1 MHACKE
7 AFLQILVFGGHARMP
22 QYTAILPSIAHTST
36 CRGTPSQ
43 AGTWLKR
50 FGVNKE
56 AFFDPSEQDICS
68 AGGVWG
74 HWYGLVRVYG
84 FTWWNWQGFHGAT
97 ASNKDQFFSCGAYY
111 CVIHLRL

>member
-56 AFFDPSEQDICS
+56 AFLP
-68 AGGVWG
+68 
-74 HWYGLVRVYG
+74 L
-84 FTWWNWQGFHGAT
+84 
-97 ASNKDQFFSCGAYY
+97 
-111 CVIHLRL
+111 